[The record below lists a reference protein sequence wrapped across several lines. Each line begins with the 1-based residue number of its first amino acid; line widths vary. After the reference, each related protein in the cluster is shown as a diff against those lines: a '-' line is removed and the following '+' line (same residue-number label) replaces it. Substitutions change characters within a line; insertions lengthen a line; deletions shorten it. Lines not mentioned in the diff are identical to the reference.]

1 MVGCKPSNVTPTRGE
16 RMLTEPILDGRVWT
30 RRTVGEEFSWT
41 AQLPPGWLD
50 SAGQM
55 ASRHE
60 KNPGQPIATLPIPP
74 GDARGDWQS
83 LRATLDRGRGF
94 VVLDRIPVDQCSP
107 SRARALFWLLGHRF
121 GHPMTQDV
129 AGTLLFD
136 VKDKGY
142 DVTRG
147 ARFSGTTAE
156 SSFHTDNA
164 FGRVVPDL
172 VALLC
177 LRPAVKG
184 GESQL
189 ISAVTLHNRLLSRHA
204 DLLPC
209 LYRPFFF
216 DRRGEFLP
224 GESPISQ
231 YPIFSWAPGE
241 LTVRYLHYYIEVG
254 HQKAG
259 RPLTRRQLRA
269 LQVLGKLL
277 RLPELRVEFR
287 LRPGQVLLTNNH
299 WILHNRTAFED
310 SASPGE
316 RRHYLR
322 LWISRR
328 RQPDP
333 AR

>member
-1 MVGCKPSNVTPTRGE
+1 M
-16 RMLTEPILDGRVWT
+16 
-30 RRTVGEEFSWT
+30 
-41 AQLPPGWLD
+41 
-50 SAGQM
+50 
-55 ASRHE
+55 
-60 KNPGQPIATLPIPP
+60 
-74 GDARGDWQS
+74 
-83 LRATLDRGRGF
+83 
-94 VVLDRIPVDQCSP
+94 VLDRIPVDQCP
-107 SRARALFWLLGHRF
+107 PRRALALFWLLGHGF
-121 GHPMTQDV
+121 GLPMTQDV
-129 AGTLLFD
+129 GGTLLFD

-164 FGRVVPDL
+164 FGQVVPDL

-177 LRPAVKG
+177 LRPAVHG

-189 ISAVTLHNRLLSRHA
+189 ISAFTLHNHLLSRHA
-204 DLLPC
+204 DLLRC
-209 LYRPFFF
+209 LYRPFWF

-224 GESPISQ
+224 DESPISQ
-231 YPIFSWAPGE
+231 NPIFSWASGE

-259 RPLTRRQLRA
+259 RPLTRSQLRA
-269 LQVLGKLL
+269 LEVLANLL
-277 RLPELRVEFR
+277 RRPELRVEFR

-310 SASPGE
+310 STRPQE
-316 RRHYLR
+316 RRHYVR
-322 LWISRR
+322 LWLSRR
-328 RQPDP
+328 RQPGP

>member
-1 MVGCKPSNVTPTRGE
+1 
-16 RMLTEPILDGRVWT
+16 MLTEPILDDRTWT
-30 RRTVGEEFSWT
+30 RQTVGEEFSWT

-50 SAGQM
+50 SAGQV
-55 ASRHE
+55 ASGLE
-60 KNPGQPIATLPIPP
+60 KNPGQPITDLPIPP
-74 GDARGDWQS
+74 WNARSDWQS
-83 LRATLDRGRGF
+83 LRAILDRGRGF
-94 VVLDRIPVDQCSP
+94 VVLDRIPVGQCSP
-107 SRARALFWLLGHRF
+107 SRARALFWLLGCEF
-121 GHPMTQDV
+121 GLPMTQDI

-164 FGRVVPDL
+164 FGQVIPDL

-189 ISAVTLHNRLLSRHA
+189 ISALTLHNRLLSRHA

-209 LYRPFFF
+209 LYQPFWF

-224 GESPISQ
+224 GETPISQ
-231 YPIFSWAPGE
+231 SPIFSWASGE

-269 LQVLGKLL
+269 LEVLESLL
-277 RLPELRVEFR
+277 RLPEFRVEFR
-287 LRPGQVLLTNNH
+287 LRAGQVLLTNNH

-310 SASPGE
+310 STRPPE
-316 RRHYLR
+316 RRHYVR
-322 LWISRR
+322 LWLSRR
-328 RQPDP
+328 SRPTP
-333 AR
+333 GC